1 MLLESDKNKVY
12 FSSLF
17 ARHYKDLYSAIRI
30 ILKAEG
36 IACETISG
44 TKDYWCRDYMPV
56 QADRQSFA
64 QFMYH
69 PDYLEL
75 MREYETNVDEV
86 IAASFPDLDISSA
99 PIIADGGNFVA
110 AVGRDRK
117 KCVIM
122 TMKTRCENNDL
133 HPGAP
138 VPFVSFVENVVKSSL
153 KCDNVVTIPWDREDD
168 LGHVDGIV
176 RFAGFSPRGIPRV
189 LVNRKLYSQS
199 YASAVKN
206 VLSEHFQV
214 VDLKL
219 SSYDELSWAYINAI
233 QTSRCIIVPGIGLP
247 TDDEAL
253 KQYEELY
260 PEYAG
265 HIYMVQMREFIKEWN
280 GALNCLSWTIKS
292 PEFCKFAYN
301 KHHDDNDN

>member
-1 MLLESDKNKVY
+1 M
-12 FSSLF
+12 
-17 ARHYKDLYSAIRI
+17 
-30 ILKAEG
+30 
-36 IACETISG
+36 
-44 TKDYWCRDYMPV
+44 
-56 QADRQSFA
+56 
-64 QFMYH
+64 
-69 PDYLEL
+69 
-75 MREYETNVDEV
+75 
-86 IAASFPDLDISSA
+86 
-99 PIIADGGNFVA
+99 
-110 AVGRDRK
+110 
-117 KCVIM
+117 
-122 TMKTRCENNDL
+122 
-133 HPGAP
+133 
-138 VPFVSFVENVVKSSL
+138 
-153 KCDNVVTIPWDREDD
+153 
-168 LGHVDGIV
+168 
-176 RFAGFSPRGIPRV
+176 
-189 LVNRKLYSQS
+189 LVNRKLYSRS

-301 KHHDDNDN
+301 KQHDDTDN